1 MQKRQRYCR
10 EMPLLTSTYHS
21 TRKWGRA
28 LYTHHTTEIANGELT
43 VEPAQDTQTISN
55 GDGTM
60 GLEWQ
65 DNRLCRGAC
74 TVEPAC
80 IYKHD

>member
-1 MQKRQRYCR
+1 MRPTAMLPQKKESRMQKRQRYCR

-43 VEPAQDTQTISN
+43 VEPVQGTHTQT
-55 GDGTM
+55 DH
-60 GLEWQ
+60 Q
-65 DNRLCRGAC
+65 
-74 TVEPAC
+74 
-80 IYKHD
+80 

>member
-1 MQKRQRYCR
+1 MRPTAMLPQKKESRMQKRQRYCR

-43 VEPAQDTQTISN
+43 VEPAQDTQTDSN
-55 GDGTM
+55 GDGIM
-60 GLEWQ
+60 GIEWQ
-65 DNRLCRGAC
+65 DNR
-74 TVEPAC
+74 
-80 IYKHD
+80 